1 MEHTMTFELST
12 IEIQPKAEHQYSIIW
27 LHGLGADGHD
37 FENIARE
44 LHLNATQHIR
54 FIFPNAPIQAITI
67 NGGMEMRAWYDI
79 LVMNLE
85 REVDIN
91 GIYQS
96 ATLIEKLIEREQN
109 NGIASENILLAGF
122 SQGGVIAL
130 HLGLRYAQK
139 LAGIIALSSYLP
151 TLNQL
156 NTEEAAVANQHT
168 PIFMG
173 HGILDAVVDIEAGK
187 AVFDSLHAQGYPVQW
202 HDYVME
208 HSVCIEEI
216 EHLSTFINSIFK
228 K

>member
-1 MEHTMTFELST
+1 MTSKLST
-12 IEIQPKAEHQYSIIW
+12 IEIQPTAAHQYSVIW

-37 FENIARE
+37 FEDITQE
-44 LHLNATQHIR
+44 LHLNAAPHIR
-54 FIFPNAPIQAITI
+54 FIFPNAPIQPVTV

-79 LVMNLE
+79 LAMQLE

-96 ATLIEKLIEREQN
+96 AKLIEQLIEREQN
-109 NGIASENILLAGF
+109 NGIAAENILLAGF

-130 HLGLRYAQK
+130 HVGLRYPQQ

-151 TLNQL
+151 TLVQL
-156 NTEEAAVANQHT
+156 NNEASSANKNT
-168 PIFMG
+168 PIFMA
-173 HGILDAVVDIEAGK
+173 HGILDSVVAIESGK
-187 AVFDSLHAQGYPVQW
+187 AVFDTLHAQNYPIQW

-216 EHLSTFINSIFK
+216 EHIAAFINGIFK
-228 K
+228 